1 MTTVRRASDVFSEEN
16 SLELYLSI
24 EAALAQVQADIGLIP
39 RESADQIRSQAHLRT
54 LDLASLR
61 QQTERTGYAVAPL
74 VRQLTQA
81 CGDAGHFVHWGA
93 TTQDLVNTALALQIN
108 EVTESTFGHLQRL
121 ALALVEHVKRHRH
134 TVMAARTF
142 GGHALP
148 ITFGF
153 KSAVWLAAVLRHA
166 NRLKALLLS
175 PMQGEF
181 AGAAGTLASLGP
193 DAILVRKKL
202 MELLGLP
209 EPAVTWASMRDEV
222 FARVSALAGLTNTL
236 AKIAQDVAE
245 LSSTEIGELCEP
257 NSGAKDTSSTLPY
270 KSNPVLCAQIAAAAS
285 LVGQHAVTVL
295 HSGRQRQERSA
306 EGLLEIQVVGPA
318 FIEADKCILKS
329 IQLIEGLQVFPQR
342 MQLNLQATHGII
354 LAERFMMALAPRLG
368 RLQAHDLVHDACR
381 LAVEKNTS
389 LRSVLG
395 QIPQVADHLSAQALD
410 DLADPAG
417 YLGIAAATC
426 DRVIDSVHEVFDGK
440 QHHHEPHS

>member
-24 EAALAQVQADIGLIP
+24 EAALAQVQAEIGLIP
-39 RESADQIRSQAHLRT
+39 RASADQIRSQAHLRT
-54 LDLASLR
+54 LDLGSLR

-108 EVTESTFGHLQRL
+108 EVTESMFGHLQRL

-329 IQLIEGLQVFPQR
+329 IRLIEGLQVFPQR

>member
-1 MTTVRRASDVFSEEN
+1 VRRASEVFSEEN
-16 SLELYLSI
+16 TLELYLSI
-24 EAALAQVQADIGLIP
+24 EAALAQAQADIGLIP
-39 RESADQIRSQAHLRT
+39 RQAAERIRSQAHLQI
-54 LDLASLR
+54 LDLTSLR

-81 CGDAGHFVHWGA
+81 CGDAGRYVHWGA
-93 TTQDLVNTALALQIN
+93 TTQDVVNTALALQIN
-108 EVTESTFGHLQRL
+108 ELTESMFRDLQRL
-121 ALALVEHVKRHRH
+121 SAALAGHVESHRD

-166 NRLKALLLS
+166 NRLKALQQT
-175 PMQGEF
+175 PMPGEF

-193 DAILVRKKL
+193 DAILVRRKL

-209 EPAVTWASMRDEV
+209 EAAVTWASMRDEV
-222 FARVSALAGLTNTL
+222 FARVSAMAGLTNTL

-245 LSSTEIGELCEP
+245 LSSTEIGELSEP

-295 HSGRQRQERSA
+295 QAGRQHQERSA

-318 FIEADKCILKS
+318 FRQAEKCILKS
-329 IQLIEGLQVFPQR
+329 IQLIEGLQVFAQR

-368 RLQAHDLVHDACR
+368 RLQSHDLVHDACR
-381 LAVEKNTS
+381 LAVERNIS
-389 LRSVLG
+389 LGSVLG
-395 QIPQVADHLSAQALD
+395 QIPEVTDHLSAQALD
-410 DLADPAG
+410 ALADPSG

-426 DRVIDSVHEVFDGK
+426 DRVLASVNEVFEGK
-440 QHHHEPHS
+440 QDHHELNS